1 MIWLDREVTIHYPWV
16 SAPEFAKPLQVA
28 EGILWF
34 RVPLPMPLDHV
45 NVYVLED
52 NDGWTVVDTGLATT
66 KTKEMW
72 QKIFS
77 GPLFG
82 KKIKRLIVTH
92 HHPDHVGLA
101 GWFQKEYNASL
112 WMTRTAWLMAR
123 MLCLDEQK
131 TPPAET
137 LEFWTRA
144 GMRLDILEE
153 RKKGKPFNF
162 ADAVSALPLGFR
174 RIVDNEEFEIGNRV
188 WKVRIGNGHA
198 PEHATL
204 WSTSDQI
211 VLAGDQIIS
220 SISPNLGVYAT
231 EPDAN
236 PVREWID
243 TCHKLSQFAS
253 DDHLALSGH
262 KLPFKGLKFRLQ
274 QMVENHEHALER
286 LINFLEK
293 PHTAEE
299 CFSVL
304 FGKSIQNSE
313 YGLAL
318 VESVAHVNYLFL
330 EGTVSRVMDRAGAF
344 KYQSL

>member
-1 MIWLDREVTIHYPWV
+1 
-16 SAPEFAKPLQVA
+16 
-28 EGILWF
+28 
-34 RVPLPMPLDHV
+34 
-45 NVYVLED
+45 
-52 NDGWTVVDTGLATT
+52 
-66 KTKEMW
+66 
-72 QKIFS
+72 
-77 GPLFG
+77 
-82 KKIKRLIVTH
+82 
-92 HHPDHVGLA
+92 
-101 GWFQKEYNASL
+101 
-112 WMTRTAWLMAR
+112 
-123 MLCLDEQK
+123 
-131 TPPAET
+131 
-137 LEFWTRA
+137 
-144 GMRLDILEE
+144 
-153 RKKGKPFNF
+153 
-162 ADAVSALPLGFR
+162 
-174 RIVDNEEFEIGNRV
+174 VDNEEFKIGNRL
-188 WKVRIGNGHA
+188 WKVRTGNGHA
-198 PEHATL
+198 PEQATL

-236 PVREWID
+236 PVKEWID

-253 DDHLALSGH
+253 DDHLTLSGH

-304 FGKSIQNSE
+304 FGKSIQSSE

-344 KYQSL
+344 RYQSL